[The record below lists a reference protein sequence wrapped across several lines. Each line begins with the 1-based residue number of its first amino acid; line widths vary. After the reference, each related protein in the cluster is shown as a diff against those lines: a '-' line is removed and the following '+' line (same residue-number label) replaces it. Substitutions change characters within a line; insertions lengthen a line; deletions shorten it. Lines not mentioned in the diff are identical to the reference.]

1 MTSLIVT
8 KGQVVAKL
16 ARGTPTIPP
25 RSYSKDLKEET
36 RMCYN
41 RLHYFHKG
49 NNDID

>member
-16 ARGTPTIPP
+16 ARGTPTILP

-36 RMCYN
+36 RI
-41 RLHYFHKG
+41 K
-49 NNDID
+49 DIVKNVIFKLL